1 MIGTEAC
8 DWRIVES
15 TTGSAPWIRA
25 DRLGTQ
31 FFAYPGYFIGN
42 NGPPAQP
49 AGDCCWIHAKIPGAE
64 AHSLP
69 GSLSVPFS
77 ACFRRFRLPGSL
89 SRHRRSRLV
98 PTIYTNSVPPAGIL
112 AGPLSSRTDYIPPP
126 SSTRINRNGKN

>member
-49 AGDCCWIHAKIPGAE
+49 AA
-64 AHSLP
+64 
-69 GSLSVPFS
+69 
-77 ACFRRFRLPGSL
+77 
-89 SRHRRSRLV
+89 
-98 PTIYTNSVPPAGIL
+98 L
-112 AGPLSSRTDYIPPP
+112 AGCNGRRQWLDENLTMSPNKR
-126 SSTRINRNGKN
+126 RNQE